1 MQRAIVKEDRSECER
16 DHGGGLVNRQP
27 AANALDLIGDTPLI
41 EVEVDGADV
50 VAKVEFINPTG
61 SHKDRIYLR
70 MIEEAERRG
79 DLRPGMT
86 IIEGSTGNAGAACA
100 MVGRL
105 KGYRVMVVMPEGMSQ
120 ERMKLIRAL
129 GAELLLTP
137 GGESDQDL
145 ALEKVE
151 EIVAADPGAYWYPA
165 QFENPDNPLAHYEST
180 GPELWEGSGG
190 RVDAFVVAVG
200 SGGTLTGAGRYL
212 KQQNPGVKLY
222 AVEPA
227 ECPILARGEWG
238 SHDIQGIGDG
248 FIPKNLDLELVDGVI
263 VVSSEEAVEE
273 AQRLCL
279 DQGLVVGISTGCNL
293 SAVRKLLRKHPEPGR
308 VATLLF
314 DTGQK
319 YFTSPLFGVRADVDI
334 PERDHSLDEDTR
346 EQLAHHGARWEII
359 E

>member
-1 MQRAIVKEDRSECER
+1 MREQI
-16 DHGGGLVNRQP
+16 

-41 EVEVDGADV
+41 ELDMDGADV
-50 VAKVEFINPTG
+50 VAKVEYVNPTG

-105 KGYRVMVVMPEGMSQ
+105 RGYRVVVVMPEGMSQ
-120 ERMKLIRAL
+120 ERKKLIKAL

-137 GGESDQDL
+137 GAESDQDL
-145 ALEKVE
+145 ALDKVE
-151 EIVAADPGAYWYPA
+151 EIVAGDPETYWYPA
-165 QFENPDNPLAHYEST
+165 QFDNPDNPLAHYEST
-180 GPELWEGSGG
+180 GPELWKGSGG

-212 KQQNPGVKLY
+212 REQNPGVKLY

-248 FIPKNLDLELVDGVI
+248 FIPGNLDLALVDGVI
-263 VVSSEEAVEE
+263 VVSSEEAIEE

-279 DQGLVVGISTGCNL
+279 EQGLIVGISTGCNL
-293 SAVRKLLRKHPEPGR
+293 SAVRKLVSRHPDLGR
-308 VATLLF
+308 VATVLF

-319 YFTSPLFGVRADVDI
+319 YFTSPLFGVREDVEI
-334 PERDHSLDEDTR
+334 PDRDHSLDEHIQ
-346 EQLAHHGARWEII
+346 EQLAHHSTRWEII